1 MRSLQTGVDTHT
13 HTSFRITP
21 SNPARL
27 ICYHFLHP
35 RVFIRFLMQRKTW
48 HVGLSGSSNCFFHYF
63 PLVRQGDKRT
73 TFVRST
79 WLLLHTNYSDFEDA
93 ESSKAPEFFG
103 DPVACIEPDV
113 VGKAFKNGQEIIEL
127 QLLPAELDTPA
138 DAVQNGS
145 LSLAMPSCSK
155 PTEDLLF
162 GTVSVPD

>member
-1 MRSLQTGVDTHT
+1 
-13 HTSFRITP
+13 
-21 SNPARL
+21 
-27 ICYHFLHP
+27 
-35 RVFIRFLMQRKTW
+35 MQRKTW

-63 PLVRQGDKRT
+63 PIVRQGDKRT